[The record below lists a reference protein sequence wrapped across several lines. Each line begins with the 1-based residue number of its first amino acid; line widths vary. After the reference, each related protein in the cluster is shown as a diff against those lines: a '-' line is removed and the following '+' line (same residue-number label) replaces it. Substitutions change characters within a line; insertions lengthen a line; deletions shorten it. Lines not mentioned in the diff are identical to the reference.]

1 MPPKKNEPK
10 KNDNDSSSDEE
21 LSKLANMTIND
32 DELMK
37 NSLFRE
43 QYKEL
48 ITPIKRPISSPT
60 ISPLSSG
67 DNTPRSLTSL
77 GSIGSLSDLSERAIA
92 PTKKMKKESSFELCQ
107 ECVPGSQLFHLGRPS
122 KIDKKK
128 KSNKKKG
135 GKTKKRKT
143 KRKKTRRKY
152 KR

>member
-10 KNDNDSSSDEE
+10 KNDNYSSSDEE
-21 LSKLANMTIND
+21 LSKLANMTIKD
-32 DELMK
+32 DELM
-37 NSLFRE
+37 NHPLFRE

-67 DNTPRSLTSL
+67 DNTPRSLTSM
-77 GSIGSLSDLSERAIA
+77 GSVGSEITDKAVS
-92 PTKKMKKESSFELCQ
+92 PTKKMKKESSFELCE

>member
-21 LSKLANMTIND
+21 LNKLANMTIND
-32 DELMK
+32 DELM
-37 NSLFRE
+37 NHTLFRE
-43 QYKEL
+43 QYKE
-48 ITPIKRPISSPT
+48 ITPIKRATSSPM
-60 ISPLSSG
+60 SPLSSG
-67 DNTPRSLTSL
+67 DNTPRSFTSMD
-77 GSIGSLSDLSERAIA
+77 SVGSLSGLSEKALA
-92 PTKKMKKESSFELCQ
+92 PNKKMKKEPSFELCQ
-107 ECVPGSQLFHLGRPS
+107 ECKPGSMLFHPGRPS

-128 KSNKKKG
+128 KLNKKKG

>member
-10 KNDNDSSSDEE
+10 KNDNYSSSDEE
-21 LSKLANMTIND
+21 LSKLANMTIKD
-32 DELMK
+32 DELM
-37 NSLFRE
+37 NHPLFRE

-67 DNTPRSLTSL
+67 DNTPRSLTSM
-77 GSIGSLSDLSERAIA
+77 GSVGSEITDKAVS
-92 PTKKMKKESSFELCQ
+92 PTKKMKKESSFELCE

-122 KIDKKK
+122 KIDKKN
-128 KSNKKKG
+128 KSKKKKG